1 MNKDKFT
8 DYKRTVPKKII
19 GAFYHGPTMLYMQ
32 IVEPISWFIRI
43 VLRLLL
49 GFKYIEY

>member
-8 DYKRTVPKKII
+8 GYKRTVPKKII
-19 GAFYHGPTMLYMQ
+19 GAFYHESTMLYMP
-32 IVEPISWFIRI
+32 IEKPISWFKRI
-43 VLRLLL
+43 VLRLIL